1 MLFVFFW
8 TEGMAFWN
16 ILERR
21 DLGSIQ
27 FYLNFVFC
35 RLSHW
40 SLKTSFLKMRTIHT
54 KLGSYEWLLPAL
66 CFHFFRLISRETEK
80 LTKMKSQNF
89 GLNTPNDWSIPQTFP
104 GLTQGFTG
112 WALLQFRTP
121 LFYSFI
127 FVYSKSLNYCE
138 WKYANVS
145 LGRRPTI
152 PLGWPEYVFQIT
164 FFNCNPIFVP
174 SFWLLIC
181 DLLHLSSPTLTFLC
195 QTFPQTSLI
204 IWSFSIWYSRK

>member
-66 CFHFFRLISRETEK
+66 CFHFFRPISRETEK
-80 LTKMKSQNF
+80 LIKMKSQNF

-121 LFYSFI
+121 YLIRSFSHI
-127 FVYSKSLNYCE
+127 LNCRQHRDVQIWYHEPIVYQSCQREISTCI
-138 WKYANVS
+138 NVS
-145 LGRRPTI
+145 
-152 PLGWPEYVFQIT
+152 
-164 FFNCNPIFVP
+164 N
-174 SFWLLIC
+174 LLWY
-181 DLLHLSSPTLTFLC
+181 DSS
-195 QTFPQTSLI
+195 
-204 IWSFSIWYSRK
+204 